1 MKTVAIVDYG
11 MGNLDSVA
19 RAVEE
24 CGGEPLLV
32 RTASE
37 LGRAG
42 SVILPGVGSFTQGM
56 RNLRASGMADALPE
70 YVLERGMPF
79 LGLCLGMQLLATRG
93 EEGGGEAGLGWISGE
108 VARLR
113 PQGDG
118 ERIPH
123 VGWNEVVCERESPL
137 FAGLD
142 GRRDFYFVHSYT
154 LACEDEGDVL
164 ASTPYAGGFT
174 SAVERGHVRGL
185 QFHPEKSQR
194 AGFQVLR
201 NFIGL

>member
-32 RTASE
+32 RTASD

-56 RNLRASGMADALPE
+56 RNLRASGMADALQE

-113 PQGDG
+113 PQGEG

-123 VGWNEVVCERESPL
+123 VGWNEVVCEHESPL

-154 LACEDEGDVL
+154 LSCEDEADVL
-164 ASTPYAGGFT
+164 ASTPYGGGFT

>member
-56 RNLRASGMADALPE
+56 RNLRASGMADALQE

-93 EEGGGEAGLGWISGE
+93 EEGGGENGLGWISGE

-113 PQGDG
+113 PQGEG

>member
-37 LGRAG
+37 LGRGG

-56 RNLRASGMADALPE
+56 RNLRVSGMVDALQE
-70 YVLERGMPF
+70 YVVERGMPF

-93 EEGGGEAGLGWISGE
+93 EEGGGEAGLGWINGE

-113 PQGDG
+113 PQAED
-118 ERIPH
+118 ERVPH
-123 VGWNEVVCERESPL
+123 VGWNEVVCTRESPL

-164 ASTPYAGGFT
+164 ASTPYRGGFT
-174 SAVERGHVRGL
+174 SAVEREHVRGL

>member
-32 RTASE
+32 RTVSE

-42 SVILPGVGSFTQGM
+42 SVILPGVGSFTKGM
-56 RNLRASGMADALPE
+56 RNLRVSGMVDALQE
-70 YVLERGMPF
+70 YVVERAMPF

-93 EEGGGEAGLGWISGE
+93 EEGGGEAGLGWINGE

-113 PQGDG
+113 PEGED

-123 VGWNEVVCERESPL
+123 VGWNEVVCTRESPL